1 MSDADTIEENKLPK
15 VEQYDTAIHMAIPDI
30 VSMTQNQMPE
40 SKARALLSLYCV
52 EPVAE
57 RKVPKTRGRGLHLF
71 ARTDVEKVL
80 GHYLSFFSG
89 K

>member
-1 MSDADTIEENKLPK
+1 MTETNQDTESKLPK
-15 VEQYDTAIHMAIPDI
+15 FETYDTAVHMSVHDI
-30 VSMTQNQMPE
+30 VALTQNQMPE
-40 SKARALLSLYCV
+40 TKARALLSLYCV

-80 GHYLSFFSG
+80 GHYLSFFAG